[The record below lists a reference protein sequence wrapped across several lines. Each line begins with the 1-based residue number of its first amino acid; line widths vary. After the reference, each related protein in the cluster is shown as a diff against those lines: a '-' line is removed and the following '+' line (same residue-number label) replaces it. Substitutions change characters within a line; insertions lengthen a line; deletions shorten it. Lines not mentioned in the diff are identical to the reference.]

1 MKPMISKKQRPIE
14 VKKEKLSELRIFLK
28 NMTDEFDSNEFKDV
42 YFQKRKELTKDVL
55 NLIESEKYSIK
66 KIAQVLAA
74 LVVSH
79 EKLTFNMARLME
91 TARHASGKQ
100 LEIEEIE
107 STTPKG
113 GRKPIKERYAK
124 EVWLKY
130 VETHKGKT
138 PSKNTLFKLVNQEL
152 EKERVSLNQKFSE
165 SARLLTKE
173 QISFRKHLNGL
184 EKKKYDEVHLYSN
197 RSAENHWNIFIK
209 LENN

>member
-184 EKKKYDEVHLYSN
+184 EKKSFA
-197 RSAENHWNIFIK
+197 SAMK
-209 LENN
+209 RL